1 MELTEIELKN
11 IVGGSTTITSAFVNS
26 IARAIETIS
35 ELGKSF
41 GSAIRRVSSNN
52 ICPLEK

>member
-1 MELTEIELKN
+1 MELNEIELKN

-26 IARAIETIS
+26 VARAIETIS

-41 GSAIRRVSSNN
+41 GSAIRRIGSKNV
-52 ICPLEK
+52 CPL